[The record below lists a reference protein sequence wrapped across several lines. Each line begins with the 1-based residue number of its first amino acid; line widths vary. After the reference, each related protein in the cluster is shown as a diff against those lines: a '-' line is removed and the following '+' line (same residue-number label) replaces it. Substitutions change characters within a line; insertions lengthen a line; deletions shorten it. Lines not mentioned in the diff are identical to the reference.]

1 MPALEAG
8 AKAPPVK
15 LPTVSSGTFDLA
27 EALKRGPVAL
37 AFFKVSCPVC
47 QLAFPYLERLHRAN
61 VDHTSPDS
69 KLQLVGVSQDSK
81 RDTESFM
88 KEYGITFPIAL
99 EETSKYA
106 VSNAYGL
113 TNVPTVFV
121 IAPQVIAPQVIAPDG
136 MVEMSSVGWYKQDIE
151 ALNNRMAQTAG
162 KPPRPV
168 FKPGEDVPEFKAG

>member
-15 LPTVSSGTFDLA
+15 LPTVSGATFELA
-27 EALKRGPVAL
+27 EALQRGPVAL

-47 QLAFPYLERLHRAN
+47 QLAFPYLERLYRAN
-61 VDHTSPDS
+61 AGS
-69 KLQLVGVSQDSK
+69 KVQLTGVSQDPK

-88 KEYGITFPIAL
+88 KEYGITFPMAL

-113 TNVPTVFV
+113 TNVPTIFV
-121 IAPQVIAPQVIAPDG
+121 ITPDG
-136 MVEMSSVGWYKQDIE
+136 TVESSSVGWYRQDIE
-151 ALNNRMAQTAG
+151 ALNQKMAQSAG
-162 KPPRPV
+162 KPPQPV